1 MRTSLTDTLVE
12 ITALSCWNRCC
23 RSDEIQY
30 LHESGRSSN
39 RCSIIASRTSVIVLL
54 FNALDASVSL

>member
-30 LHESGRSSN
+30 LHESMFDH
-39 RCSIIASRTSVIVLL
+39 CFTH
-54 FNALDASVSL
+54 VSDCFVV